1 MVGKKSEDGY
11 VLSIV
16 VGLSFVAMSIFAIVL
31 QYLSSLSVSTR
42 DLDNISTARNS
53 ARSGLMAAIKGA
65 DDSVQGSSLIGSGSI
80 GSNVTYDYKINSS
93 SSNIYLSSNG
103 SVQFGHTTYK
113 ANEKVDIPI
122 TPVVSDYKPI
132 QMDIGDD
139 VVCAVSGKKVYCW
152 GDNSAMRIGVGY
164 YYYDEKAKY
173 GSYYDWPVPA
183 DTSSDPNSDLKDKE
197 VDQVSAG
204 RLHVCATSEGKMYC
218 WGNMS
223 NSSGFGGPGQY
234 NFATRINLGSIN
246 NKRVDKVSAGYGYTC
261 IIAEYKA
268 YCLGQNKD
276 GVFGNGSYS
285 DSETP
290 LPVSTDTGIYDKQVT
305 DIGTSVWNNYACAIA
320 GDKLY
325 CWGKNN
331 YGQLGTGDNNDRPRP
346 FEVGAGSPMEGKR
359 VEKISL
365 KGEHTCAIAEG
376 RLYCWGRNDDGQL
389 GTGDTYDRSSPVD
402 ISNNSILK
410 NKKVTDVSTSHIN
423 TCVVAD
429 SKPYCWGRTRHGGS
443 SGGERY
449 NKPVDASSTP
459 SKNLLYGKQIESIS
473 AGDFGGCASLNS
485 WIYCWGRND
494 AGSTGTGNY
503 RKAPDP
509 VSPISH
515 DGALRGG
522 NTPNFR
528 TSLAVSSN
536 VCSIANNKLYCWGR
550 NINSSVGDGTSNIRK
565 RPVLIAGEDDR
576 AVVNGRA
583 TNVDLSDGDSPSFG
597 CAVISSKAY
606 CWGENTYSNLGDG
619 TSINR
624 SKPVPVIVNVGDTFS
639 HKKVTKVT
647 VGKSHACAIAEGNV
661 YCWGAAGTLGNGLGS
676 SSSRAVLVS
685 ADPASGLHG
694 KTTDIVAGGDNTC
707 ALADKKVYCWG
718 KNLKGESSGT
728 GLVKSPK
735 LIEVGDPVNDIS
747 KVLITVSNGISCA
760 VDIKSQLYC
769 WGTENRLG
777 YGSSSTN
784 IRIPKSG
791 AINAKSTNSVLKDKS
806 IGAIS
811 SSSTHICVI
820 ANNVIYCWGNNNYGQ
835 LGDGSKTS
843 KSSPVAVK
851 TNGTPLHGQY
861 IRSIATGENRTC
873 AATGYGIYC
882 WGLDGGFI
890 SPGNSSFNSI
900 VPTQTN
906 GLLDLSNAVRY

>member
-234 NFATRINLGSIN
+234 NFATRINLGSID

-290 LPVSTDTGIYDKQVT
+290 LPVSTNTGIYDKQVT

-325 CWGKNN
+325 CWGKITMVNWV
-331 YGQLGTGDNNDRPRP
+331 LVIT
-346 FEVGAGSPMEGKR
+346 
-359 VEKISL
+359 
-365 KGEHTCAIAEG
+365 T
-376 RLYCWGRNDDGQL
+376 
-389 GTGDTYDRSSPVD
+389 
-402 ISNNSILK
+402 
-410 NKKVTDVSTSHIN
+410 TDLDH
-423 TCVVAD
+423 
-429 SKPYCWGRTRHGGS
+429 
-443 SGGERY
+443 
-449 NKPVDASSTP
+449 
-459 SKNLLYGKQIESIS
+459 
-473 AGDFGGCASLNS
+473 
-485 WIYCWGRND
+485 
-494 AGSTGTGNY
+494 
-503 RKAPDP
+503 
-509 VSPISH
+509 
-515 DGALRGG
+515 LRW
-522 NTPNFR
+522 
-528 TSLAVSSN
+528 AQ
-536 VCSIANNKLYCWGR
+536 
-550 NINSSVGDGTSNIRK
+550 
-565 RPVLIAGEDDR
+565 
-576 AVVNGRA
+576 
-583 TNVDLSDGDSPSFG
+583 
-597 CAVISSKAY
+597 
-606 CWGENTYSNLGDG
+606 
-619 TSINR
+619 
-624 SKPVPVIVNVGDTFS
+624 
-639 HKKVTKVT
+639 
-647 VGKSHACAIAEGNV
+647 
-661 YCWGAAGTLGNGLGS
+661 
-676 SSSRAVLVS
+676 AVLWKEKELRKY
-685 ADPASGLHG
+685 P
-694 KTTDIVAGGDNTC
+694 
-707 ALADKKVYCWG
+707 
-718 KNLKGESSGT
+718 
-728 GLVKSPK
+728 
-735 LIEVGDPVNDIS
+735 
-747 KVLITVSNGISCA
+747 
-760 VDIKSQLYC
+760 
-769 WGTENRLG
+769 
-777 YGSSSTN
+777 
-784 IRIPKSG
+784 
-791 AINAKSTNSVLKDKS
+791 
-806 IGAIS
+806 
-811 SSSTHICVI
+811 
-820 ANNVIYCWGNNNYGQ
+820 
-835 LGDGSKTS
+835 
-843 KSSPVAVK
+843 
-851 TNGTPLHGQY
+851 
-861 IRSIATGENRTC
+861 
-873 AATGYGIYC
+873 
-882 WGLDGGFI
+882 
-890 SPGNSSFNSI
+890 
-900 VPTQTN
+900 
-906 GLLDLSNAVRY
+906 